1 MKGKPQSM
9 WIMKG
14 NNKPITPKYNLVEA
28 DDVIVAVVYE
38 TIVMIEEKSWMVDFG
53 TTAHT
58 CANKKCVYLL

>member
-28 DDVIVAVVYE
+28 DDVIVAVVHDRGEIMDGRFRDYR
-38 TIVMIEEKSWMVDFG
+38 T
-53 TTAHT
+53 HT